1 MKKLLALILVLA
13 MMLSFVSCAKKA
25 DFFEENLEDADYSV
39 NVIDDE
45 DDLEDYT
52 EDYEVKYVVIGTKLL
67 KGEYVMVVCFNKL
80 SDAKDAVED
89 FEENYEDDD
98 MVIERKGKIV
108 VVATSDDAIDDAYGK

>member
-13 MMLSFVSCAKKA
+13 MMLSFVSCTKKA